1 MSGAKSRM
9 SGRARALV
17 LLLAVFAA
25 GVTAGVTADRMMQP
39 GMLYKTR
46 LESRLPEILDRLG
59 LTPAQRIAADSILGR
74 SDPRVDAM
82 MREMAPRVAAIA
94 DSVQADIRR
103 LLTPAQAAKLD
114 SLSGNRLLILKRKAS
129 KGAGGRVDT
138 VYRR

>member
-1 MSGAKSRM
+1 M